1 MFEDIRIGIN
11 KFRKAKKEYAGGNSA
26 ATNGFYQNPS
36 PVYQNPY
43 MNMHQPMYPPMQNM
57 GMQGM
62 GMQGMGTDRVSGMM
76 MMNRIINQQQQQQQW
91 PSYEYSNYYQEQQP
105 EQQPNIPTGRLPIFI
120 RKAVESEEEEYY
132 EDEYAHR

>member
-62 GMQGMGTDRVSGMM
+62 GTDRVSGMM

-105 EQQPNIPTGRLPIFI
+105 
-120 RKAVESEEEEYY
+120 
-132 EDEYAHR
+132 